1 MAAVMCCNPERGE
14 MDTLN
19 WKTCVPGCV
28 SSLFVVIP
36 SAMNLSSQSRHELGS
51 MDPRV
56 STPSLRLRLFCS
68 FPQPANTTS
77 SPLARLPRSLSLTLS
92 PSSLSPFLPAHTS
105 HTIDACARC
114 IILEIPLQLA
124 HSSTLHH
131 FSQHPSLLQTARVQ
145 QQRHAKRL
153 FTNTTTFEHSPAIR
167 ITTTQPPS

>member
-1 MAAVMCCNPERGE
+1 MCCNPERGE

-56 STPSLRLRLFCS
+56 STPSLRLRLFL
-68 FPQPANTTS
+68 FLPTTRQYYLLS
-77 SPLARLPRSLSLTLS
+77 RVSLALS
-92 PSSLSPFLPAHTS
+92 PSLFPLPLSPFLPAHTS

-124 HSSTLHH
+124 HSSTLHL
-131 FSQHPSLLQTARVQ
+131 FSQHPSLLQTALVQ

-153 FTNTTTFEHSPAIR
+153 FTNTITFEHSPAIR

>member
-1 MAAVMCCNPERGE
+1 MCCNPERGE

-77 SPLARLPRSLSLTLS
+77 SRASPSLSHS
-92 PSSLSPFLPAHTS
+92 FPFLSLPSFQPTLPS

-131 FSQHPSLLQTARVQ
+131 FSQHPSLLQTALVQ

>member
-1 MAAVMCCNPERGE
+1 M
-14 MDTLN
+14 
-19 WKTCVPGCV
+19 PGCV

-77 SPLARLPRSLSLTLS
+77 SPLARLPRSLPHSF
-92 PSSLSPFLPAHTS
+92 PFLSPFLPAHTS

-153 FTNTTTFEHSPAIR
+153 FTNTTTTFEHSPAIR

>member
-1 MAAVMCCNPERGE
+1 MCCNPERGE
-14 MDTLN
+14 MHTLN
-19 WKTCVPGCV
+19 WKTGLRARLC
-28 SSLFVVIP
+28 VVIVCRDSLSNESQLPVP
-36 SAMNLSSQSRHELGS
+36 SRTGKHGPARVNAFPTPAPVLFLPTTRQYYLLSSRAS
-51 MDPRV
+51 
-56 STPSLRLRLFCS
+56 PSL
-68 FPQPANTTS
+68 
-77 SPLARLPRSLSLTLS
+77 PRSLTLS

-131 FSQHPSLLQTARVQ
+131 FSQHPSLLQTALVQ

-153 FTNTTTFEHSPAIR
+153 TTFEHSPAIR